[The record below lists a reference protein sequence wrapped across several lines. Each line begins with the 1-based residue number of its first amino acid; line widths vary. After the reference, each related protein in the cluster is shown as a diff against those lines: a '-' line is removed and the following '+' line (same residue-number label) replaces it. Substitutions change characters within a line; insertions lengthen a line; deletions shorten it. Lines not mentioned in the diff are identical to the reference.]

1 LAVPSFLFA
10 KIIQKLSKNL
20 LTFAK
25 LWCTIKTPKTKRRVY
40 MFEQKLNEWVEKV
53 VIAYNSPGMADTYR
67 MIVDVDKIVAEA
79 FNHAPV
85 IAK

>member
-1 LAVPSFLFA
+1 
-10 KIIQKLSKNL
+10 
-20 LTFAK
+20 
-25 LWCTIKTPKTKRRVY
+25 

-53 VIAYNSPGMADTYR
+53 VIAYNSSGMADTYR

-85 IAK
+85 IAE